1 MCIHIKLSYFT
12 LQQKLAQHSKSI
24 RLKLK
29 IQNNNNK
36 KNPSFLNPCF
46 FSTKTPRTEYG
57 ELETKLLE
65 RMRFS
70 NKDDSIS
77 KWY

>member
-36 KNPSFLNPCF
+36 KTPASLIHVSFQPKHPEQNM
-46 FSTKTPRTEYG
+46 E
-57 ELETKLLE
+57 
-65 RMRFS
+65 
-70 NKDDSIS
+70 N
-77 KWY
+77 